1 MQKKLNLKEFRITGI
16 KIKNYQEPMTR
27 SRKLTFTTIYI
38 NLHNLHTLLL
48 LFLSLFHNN
57 FILIGHSKQC
67 VQSRRTRG
75 VLKIERYEQRL
86 THRACMGEASSYSWA
101 PEIIYILKCVN
112 YKQFQPHI
120 F

>member
-1 MQKKLNLKEFRITGI
+1 MHYIIESTFVRFFLFLELILQ
-16 KIKNYQEPMTR
+16 QETH
-27 SRKLTFTTIYI
+27 IYN
-38 NLHNLHTLLL
+38 NLHQFATLFL

-86 THRACMGEASSYSWA
+86 THRVYMGEASSYSCA
-101 PEIIYILKCVN
+101 PGEAW
-112 YKQFQPHI
+112 
-120 F
+120 